1 MCHQVVSLKYC
12 THLQVCARVC
22 QSASLPPNCIT
33 PNCNCSAVAEHV
45 VINWWLVS
53 SPKQCID
60 RFVGSGIN
68 ASGDGI
74 VFLRSSLLLFSS
86 PLLSSPLSPLSP
98 SPLSPPLSPSPLLLS
113 PLLLLPSS
121 SSPPPPLLLS
131 YSLLFF
137 SFSFSSSSLLS
148 VYKVFIAPC
157 LAMPI

>member
-33 PNCNCSAVAEHV
+33 PNCNCSAVAERV
-45 VINWWLVS
+45 VINWWLLS

-74 VFLRSSLLLFSS
+74 VFLRSSPLLFSS
-86 PLLSSPLSPLSP
+86 PILSSPLFPPLSP

-131 YSLLFF
+131 YPLLFF
-137 SFSFSSSSLLS
+137 SFSFSSSLS
-148 VYKVFIAPC
+148 SQFIKYS
-157 LAMPI
+157 